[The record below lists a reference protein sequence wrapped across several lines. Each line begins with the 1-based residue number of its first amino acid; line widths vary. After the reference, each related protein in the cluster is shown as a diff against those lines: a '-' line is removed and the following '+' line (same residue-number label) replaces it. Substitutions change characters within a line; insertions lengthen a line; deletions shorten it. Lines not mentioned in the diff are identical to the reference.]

1 MRSLLVRSICF
12 LFVLFALTSIWSDP
26 AYSPD
31 QSTQTD
37 KQIWNLKNADIRAII
52 QTISLMTGKN
62 FIIDSRVQGKITFVS
77 HEPMSPNELYSA
89 FLSMLQLLNF
99 SAVPSG
105 NIIKIVPSVDANSIN
120 NTMATGTRPGNGDE
134 LVVRI
139 IPLYNVSA
147 VQLLPALRP
156 LMPEWS
162 TITAYSPSNSLILAS
177 TAANI
182 NHLVSM
188 ITQMD
193 NPNTN
198 ETSIVTLQHAN
209 AVNIVNTLSN
219 LENSDRA
226 LGKID
231 NFSIAADKVSNSILI
246 SGNMQN
252 ISMLESLIHQID
264 QQTNVNSMT
273 DAQVIYLNYLSAKK
287 LAPVLTKL
295 LTQPSGSGS
304 SVTNGMPQDAPDS
317 ISIQPEPDND
327 NALLVEAPR
336 HIMSQIVNIVKSLDT
351 KPQQVLVEAIIVKLD
366 ESMLNQLG
374 VIWGSANSSGQSTV
388 TTGGAVSSTDN
399 TAALQLTG
407 GIGFIAGGNLQALA
421 AALYN
426 HGSTNVLSTPTIVV
440 LNGQKATISDGQNI
454 GLVNR
459 QYDNSNASNPN
470 ATTGNQDAGV
480 PFNTIERT
488 DVTLSLTV
496 TPEISPN
503 NMLRLTI
510 KQEDDNVD
518 TSSNPA
524 GSDGNPVIDTSKI
537 NTNVLVRS
545 GDILVLG
552 GLTDHSASRT
562 ISKIPILG
570 SIPLLGHLF
579 TFDNHSVDKSEL
591 MVFLKPVILSNSL
604 ISRDETIS
612 RYHQARAQQLHA
624 QAEIN
629 LSPNDGP
636 ILPNVPQV
644 HPAPI
649 QELPLPAT
657 TVKDNND

>member
-1 MRSLLVRSICF
+1 
-12 LFVLFALTSIWSDP
+12 
-26 AYSPD
+26 
-31 QSTQTD
+31 
-37 KQIWNLKNADIRAII
+37 
-52 QTISLMTGKN
+52 
-62 FIIDSRVQGKITFVS
+62 
-77 HEPMSPNELYSA
+77 
-89 FLSMLQLLNF
+89 
-99 SAVPSG
+99 
-105 NIIKIVPSVDANSIN
+105 
-120 NTMATGTRPGNGDE
+120 
-134 LVVRI
+134 
-139 IPLYNVSA
+139 
-147 VQLLPALRP
+147 
-156 LMPEWS
+156 
-162 TITAYSPSNSLILAS
+162 
-177 TAANI
+177 
-182 NHLVSM
+182 
-188 ITQMD
+188 MD

-209 AVNIVNTLSN
+209 AVNIVNTLTN

-264 QQTNVNSMT
+264 EQTNVNSMT

-287 LAPVLTKL
+287 LAPILTKL
-295 LTQPSGSGS
+295 LTQPATGSNP
-304 SVTNGMPQDAPDS
+304 NGIPQEAPDS

-336 HIMSQIVNIVKSLDT
+336 HIMSQIINIVKSLDT

-366 ESMLNQLG
+366 ESLLNQLG

-470 ATTGNQDAGV
+470 AVTGNQDAGV

-579 TFDNHSVDKSEL
+579 TFDNHSVDKAEL
-591 MVFLKPVILSNSL
+591 MVFLKPVILSNSV

-636 ILPNVPQV
+636 ILPNVPQA

-649 QELPLPAT
+649 QELPLPAST
-657 TVKDNND
+657 KQNNDD